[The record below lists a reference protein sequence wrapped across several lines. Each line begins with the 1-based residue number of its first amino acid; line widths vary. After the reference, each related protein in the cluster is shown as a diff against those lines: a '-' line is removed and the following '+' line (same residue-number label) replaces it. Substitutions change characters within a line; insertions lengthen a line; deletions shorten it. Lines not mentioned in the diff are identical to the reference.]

1 MGENHNALETKHQ
14 LDCISIRKEC
24 QMAVKMMTKKR
35 FPTYKNHIKS
45 LVDKKRLEGNDW
57 RYLNSYITNLIAH
70 DNRYALTGKQ
80 VKELLDLAI

>member
-1 MGENHNALETKHQ
+1 MHSETQQ
-14 LDCISIRKEC
+14 LDCTSIRKEC

-35 FPTYKNHIKS
+35 FPSYRNHIKS
-45 LVDKKRLEGNDW
+45 LVDKKRLEGKDW
-57 RYLNSYITNLIAH
+57 TYLNSYVTNLIAH